1 MIRGL
6 SEKRRLPRL
15 GKVKLGVMVH
25 PQGGKPYPRSTD
37 YLVCPSVVE
46 EIHGEQP
53 KELPIMFPVDDPE
66 KLFPQSLKMY
76 RTAGL
81 FCAGDGQVARRWTDK
96 GELKEISCPCP
107 FLESGECGPTAT
119 LNFLLP
125 DVPGIGVWQLVTSN
139 QRSIVSINTALEQF
153 SKLFGGLSGIPF
165 TLKLEPEPIQRFDEK
180 AGRMVKQ
187 TLHVLR
193 LDSPLTIREI
203 VDWRQKAGKPVEALM
218 PAPSLDEEEPTTEA
232 VQPGEAREAEWDISM
247 CFAAANTL
255 GADATEYT
263 NYLLGVYAKDVD
275 NLPPAAIAEQR
286 SLLEKAQA
294 DAKAGEVLA
303 QAIKAVARKIQ
314 KRNGRQ
320 QPELLWEASDDRGQ
334 NPLAV

>member
-15 GKVKLGVMVH
+15 GKIKLGVMVH
-25 PQGGKPYPRSTD
+25 PQDGKPYPRSTE
-37 YLVCPSVVE
+37 YFVCPSVIE

-53 KELPIMFPVDDPE
+53 KELPIMFPADDPE
-66 KLFPQSLKMY
+66 KLFPQLLKMY
-76 RTAGL
+76 RSAGL
-81 FCAGDGQVARRWTDK
+81 WCAGDGSVARRWTDK
-96 GELKEISCPCP
+96 GELKEIACPCP
-107 FLESGECGPTAT
+107 YLESGECSPTAT

-125 DVPGIGVWQLVTSN
+125 DVPGVGVWQLTTSN

-153 SKLFGGLSGIPF
+153 SRLFGGLAGIPF
-165 TLKLEPEPIQRFDEK
+165 ALKLEPEPIQRFDEK

-218 PAPSLDEEEPTTEA
+218 PAPSLEDEEPA
-232 VQPGEAREAEWDISM
+232 LAPIPQSDILEAEWDISL
-247 CFAAANTL
+247 CFAAAKQL
-255 GADATEYT
+255 GVDPTEYT
-263 NYLLGVYAKDVD
+263 CYLLGVYAKDVD
-275 NLPPAAIAEQR
+275 NLPSAALAEQR
-286 SLLEKAQA
+286 SLLEKAQT
-294 DAKAGEVLA
+294 DAKVGEALA

-314 KRNGRQ
+314 KRNDKQ
-320 QPELLWEASDDRGQ
+320 QSELL
-334 NPLAV
+334 